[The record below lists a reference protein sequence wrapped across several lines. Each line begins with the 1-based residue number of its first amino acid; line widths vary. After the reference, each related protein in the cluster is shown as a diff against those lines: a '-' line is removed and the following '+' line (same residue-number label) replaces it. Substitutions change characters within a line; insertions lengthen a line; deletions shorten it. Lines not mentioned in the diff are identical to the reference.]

1 MPRPV
6 LCGDPATQPLRPC
19 LGPGS
24 IQGPDR
30 YRANLEEPPLLTHVF
45 LCGGKCTNSSYI
57 SFPTDLG
64 TGEGVQKNQ
73 H

>member
-1 MPRPV
+1 MPCPA
-6 LCGDPATQPLRPC
+6 LYGDPATQPLRPC

-30 YRANLEEPPLLTHVF
+30 YCASLEEPRLLHMYF
-45 LCGGKCTNSSYI
+45 LCDGKCANSSYV

-64 TGEGVQKNQ
+64 TGQGAQNNPY
-73 H
+73 